1 MTAKSKTTKAK
12 TKAKRGR
19 KNPTIEEMAAI
30 EQETEDARTLD
41 SRVVSDGVKKAELF
55 HLQYPADAARYHEI
69 INNRD
74 QYVILESDFTWD
86 KEKGSTVGVTIFLF
100 YVDRFAETK

>member
-1 MTAKSKTTKAK
+1 MTAKGKTKT

-30 EQETEDARTLD
+30 EQETSDARTL
-41 SRVVSDGVKKAELF
+41 SSKVTSDGVKKAELF
-55 HLQYPADAARYHEI
+55 HLPLEQERYHAI
-69 INNRD
+69 INDRD
-74 QYVILESDFTWD
+74 RYVILESDFTWD

-100 YVDRFAETK
+100 YVDRFAETE